1 MVVKVTKPE
10 INVRE
15 KLSELDKPSSI
26 AGEAILRANNTQEQ
40 FNLIGAG
47 RRNMLING
55 TFEVS
60 QRGNYQTD
68 ASGSALAIASGTA
81 TYSVD
86 RWYAYGSGTTCTSQT
101 RFVTLPTGQK
111 VRSLRTVATSA
122 STNSFLHPAQ
132 QWEVEK
138 HYEGQV
144 LTSSAWVRTNR
155 RGQYLRLCDTVLCYS
170 GSDEIPA
177 DGEWHYMTQ
186 TWNPITNAFNYSS
199 SGQWQPA
206 FGAGPLAVGDYVE
219 FALPQLELGNTA
231 TPFEFRHKA
240 EELALCQRYFQIV
253 ACATGT
259 PGFTGRNWQ
268 GLNVN
273 QFTTTRM
280 FTRLFFP
287 TQMRTSPTVTV
298 QNPNFAFAYNG
309 LSRTLSTVPNNIYA
323 DMLGVGIDF
332 HNQGT
337 SFTPGQTGHV
347 DLGGTC
353 KIVASAEL

>member
-86 RWYAYGSGTTCTSQT
+86 RWYAYGSGATCTSQT
-101 RFVTLPTGQK
+101 QFVTLPTGQK

-206 FGAGPLAVGDYVE
+206 FGSGPLAVGDYVE

-240 EELALCQRYFQIV
+240 EELALCQRYFNTVSKGLIGVASGVSTIV
-253 ACATGT
+253 FSYPFPVEMRSAPAYSLVGNGQWRIGDTVAQGITFTSGSATANTYNSKDVGAFVLSGS
-259 PGFTGRNWQ
+259 P
-268 GLNVN
+268 NVN
-273 QFTTTRM
+273 ATAYRM
-280 FTRLFFP
+280 YLFEP
-287 TQMRTSPTVTV
+287 S
-298 QNPNFAFAYNG
+298 G
-309 LSRTLSTVPNNIYA
+309 S
-323 DMLGVGIDF
+323 
-332 HNQGT
+332 HN
-337 SFTPGQTGHV
+337 SVVH
-347 DLGGTC
+347 
-353 KIVASAEL
+353 INAEL

>member
-86 RWYAYGSGTTCTSQT
+86 RWYAYGSGATCTSQT
-101 RFVTLPTGQK
+101 QFVTLPTGQK

-155 RGQYLRLCDTVLCYS
+155 PGQYLRLCDTVSCYS

-186 TWNPITNAFNYSS
+186 TWNSITNAFNYSG

-206 FGAGPLAVGDYVE
+206 FGVGPLAVGDYVE

-240 EELALCQRYFQIV
+240 EELALCQRYYKNYYFASQVWIYNES
-253 ACATGT
+253 ATATHKWIYFNFPEMRAEPGLDGT
-259 PGFTGRNWQ
+259 
-268 GLNVN
+268 VN
-273 QFTTTRM
+273 MIGATNGT
-280 FTRLFFP
+280 LG
-287 TQMRTSPTVTV
+287 TVTTIAKQGASSSAMSCRV
-298 QNPNFAFAYNG
+298 TFNQSGGNSNAIYHVDAFANG
-309 LSRTLSTVPNNIYA
+309 YA
-323 DMLGVGIDF
+323 KL
-332 HNQGT
+332 N
-337 SFTPGQTGHV
+337 
-347 DLGGTC
+347 
-353 KIVASAEL
+353 AEL